1 MFSSFNHDFV
11 AVLDSFCIICRE
23 YSRLKSKYA
32 GDLIS
37 NWKETSD
44 AEKSIHEDIGI
55 AAYLTCIWGQKKI
68 SFVDLG
74 CGNGLLGETSR
85 ELIELKHFLFEN
97 LRYMVSHITLCEEM
111 S

>member
-1 MFSSFNHDFV
+1 MSLFEDKSFNHYFV
-11 AVLDSFCIICRE
+11 AMFCIICRE

-74 CGNGLLGETSR
+74 CGNGLLGETFS
-85 ELIELKHFLFEN
+85 F
-97 LRYMVSHITLCEEM
+97 
-111 S
+111 